1 MLRSTLQAVRGLA
14 PELRTLFVTTLLF
27 RSGTMAFPFL
37 AAYLM
42 AENDYAAGQVGAIVG
57 AYGVGALAADV
68 AAGAVLRYV
77 SARTV
82 LIGGLVGNAAL
93 MAVLPFADSA
103 GPLIAGTFIWG
114 FFYEAFTPA
123 SYAETVRYSRESD
136 RKIAFSCN
144 RLAINVGMGIGPAL
158 GGLVFAWRPVGLF
171 VINACV
177 VTATA
182 VFLARKTSAGAAA
195 EGEEGEKREE
205 REKPARGRLVAPTL
219 KGETRFW
226 AIFVLA
232 LPIHLAYALPP
243 TFLSA
248 YVIHERGLDSLWA
261 GVLFLVNAGV
271 IVLFEVPLNT
281 AMRNVGHFAA
291 LLTGYLLA
299 GSGFALMGLFGTGP
313 ALVGATLLW
322 TAAEMIVFPA
332 LLHYVSEVS
341 DPSVTGRNMGLY
353 SAGVNVGVIAVPQL
367 CLPLAAGGHASTP
380 WYVVGAAVG
389 IALVMIVAVRRNTC
403 LWLTE
408 PEAEPAP
415 AP

>member
-1 MLRSTLQAVRGLA
+1 MPRSTLQAVRGLT

-37 AAYLM
+37 AAYLT
-42 AENDYAAGQVGAIVG
+42 AESDCSAGQVGAIVG

-68 AAGAVLRYV
+68 AAGALLRYV
-77 SARTV
+77 SARTM

-93 MAVLPFADSA
+93 MAVLPFAHSA
-103 GPLIAGTFIWG
+103 TPLIAGTFLWG

-123 SYAETVRYSRESD
+123 SYAETVRHSQERD

-158 GGLVFAWRPVGLF
+158 GGLVFAWRPAGLF
-171 VINACV
+171 AINACAV
-177 VTATA
+177 LATA
-182 VFLARKTSAGAAA
+182 FFLAHRTSGRAVA
-195 EGEEGEKREE
+195 GEE
-205 REKPARGRLVAPTL
+205 KPVRGRLVAPTL

-226 AIFVLA
+226 SIFVLA

-261 GVLFLVNAGV
+261 GAVFLVNAAA

-281 AMRNVGHFAA
+281 AMRNVGHFAS

-299 GSGFALMGLFGTGP
+299 GSGFALMGLSGTGP

-353 SAGVNVGVIAVPQL
+353 SAGVNVGLIAAPQL
-367 CLPLAAGGHASTP
+367 SLPLTADGHAATP
-380 WYVVGAAVG
+380 WYVAGAAVG
-389 IALVMIVAVRRNTC
+389 LALTVIVAVRRTTW

-408 PEAEPAP
+408 PEAAPAP
-415 AP
+415 AT

>member
-37 AAYLM
+37 SAYLT
-42 AENDYAAGQVGAIVG
+42 AENHYSAAQVGAIVG

-68 AAGAVLRYV
+68 AAGALLRYV

-82 LIGGLVGNAAL
+82 LISGLVGNAAL
-93 MAVLPFADSA
+93 MAVLPLAASA
-103 GPLIAGTFIWG
+103 TLLIAGTFVWG

-123 SYAETVRYSRESD
+123 SYAETVRYSQESD

-171 VINACV
+171 LINACV
-177 VTATA
+177 VLATA
-182 VFLARKTSAGAAA
+182 VFLARRTSGGAAA
-195 EGEEGEKREE
+195 EEK
-205 REKPARGRLVAPTL
+205 AVRGRLVAPTP

-226 AIFVLA
+226 SIFVLA

-261 GVLFLVNAGV
+261 GAVFLVNAAA

-299 GSGFALMGLFGTGP
+299 GSGFALMGLAGTGP

-353 SAGVNVGVIAVPQL
+353 SAGVNVGLIVAPQL
-367 CLPLAAGGHASTP
+367 SLPLTAGGHASTP
-380 WYVVGAAVG
+380 WYLAGAAVG
-389 IALVMIVAVRRNTC
+389 IALALIVAVRRSTW

-408 PEAEPAP
+408 PGTEPAP
-415 AP
+415 AT

>member
-1 MLRSTLQAVRGLA
+1 MLRSTLHAVRGLA
-14 PELRTLFVTTLLF
+14 PELRTLFITTLLF

-37 AAYLM
+37 SAYLV
-42 AENDYAAGQVGAIVG
+42 AQNDYSAGQVGSIVS
-57 AYGVGALAADV
+57 AYGLGALAADL
-68 AAGAVLRYV
+68 AAGPVLRFV

-82 LIGGLVGNAAL
+82 MISGLVGNAAL
-93 MAVLPFADSA
+93 VLVLPLAESA
-103 GPLIAGTFIWG
+103 ALLTVGTLVWG

-123 SYAETVRYSRESD
+123 AYAETVRYSQEND
-136 RKIAFSCN
+136 RKVAFSCN

-158 GGLVFAWRPVGLF
+158 GGLVFAWRPAGLF
-171 VINACV
+171 LINACV
-177 VTATA
+177 VLATA
-182 VFLARKTSAGAAA
+182 VFLTLRTSDGAVAA
-195 EGEEGEKREE
+195 GEK
-205 REKPARGRLVAPTL
+205 AVRGRMVAPTL

-226 AIFVLA
+226 TIFLLA

-248 YVIHERGLDSLWA
+248 YVIHERGLDSFWA
-261 GVLFLVNAGV
+261 GIIFFVNAGA

-281 AMRNVGHFAA
+281 AMRNVSHYAS
-291 LLTGYLLA
+291 LLVGYLLA
-299 GSGFALMGLFGTGP
+299 GAGFALMGLSGAGP

-353 SAGVNVGVIAVPQL
+353 SAGVNVGLIAVPQL
-367 CLPLAAGGHASTP
+367 SLTLTSGGHPASP

-389 IALVMIVAVRRNTC
+389 VALVLIVTVRRSTY

-408 PEAEPAP
+408 AEPEP
-415 AP
+415 TPVF

>member
-1 MLRSTLQAVRGLA
+1 MLRTTLRAVRGLA
-14 PELRTLFVTTLLF
+14 PELRTLFITTLLF

-37 AAYLM
+37 AAYLV
-42 AENDYAAGQVGAIVG
+42 ERNDYSAGQVGSIVG
-57 AYGVGALAADV
+57 AYGLGALAADL
-68 AAGAVLRYV
+68 AAGPVLHFV

-82 LIGGLVGNAAL
+82 MISGLVGNAAL
-93 MAVLPFADSA
+93 VAVLPLTHSA
-103 GPLIAGTFIWG
+103 VMLIIGSLVWG

-123 SYAETVRYSRESD
+123 AYAETVRHSREED
-136 RKIAFSCN
+136 RKVAFSCN

-171 VINACV
+171 LINACV
-177 VTATA
+177 VLGTA
-182 VFLARKTSAGAAA
+182 VYLIIRTSGGTVA
-195 EGEEGEKREE
+195 EEGKT
-205 REKPARGRLVAPTL
+205 ARGRLTAPTL

-226 AIFVLA
+226 SIFLLA

-248 YVIHERGLDSLWA
+248 YVIHERGLPSYWA
-261 GVLFLVNAGV
+261 GAIFFVNAV
-271 IVLFEVPLNT
+271 AIVLFEVPLNT
-281 AMRNVGHFAA
+281 AMRHVSHFVS
-291 LLTGYLLA
+291 LLA
-299 GSGFALMGLFGTGP
+299 GYVLAASGFVLMGLSTSGP

-353 SAGVNVGVIAVPQL
+353 SAGVNVGLIAMPQL
-367 CLPLAAGGHASTP
+367 SLMLTDDGGSAASP
-380 WYVVGAAVG
+380 WYLVGAALGV
-389 IALVMIVAVRRNTC
+389 ALVLIVVVRRSSY

-408 PEAEPAP
+408 PEAKTAQVS
-415 AP
+415 